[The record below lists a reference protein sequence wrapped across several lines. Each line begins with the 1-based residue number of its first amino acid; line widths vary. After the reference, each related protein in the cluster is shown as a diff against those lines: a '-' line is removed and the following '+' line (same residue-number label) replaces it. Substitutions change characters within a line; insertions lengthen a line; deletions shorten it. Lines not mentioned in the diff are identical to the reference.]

1 MNPGYFSE
9 AAVKDL
15 LAIKEGEI
23 DYLKKTITLLTF
35 ERNSL
40 TEQIAHLQERK
51 CNCS

>member
-9 AAVKDL
+9 EAVKDL
-15 LAIKEGEI
+15 LAVKEGEI

-40 TEQIAHLQERK
+40 LEQIAHLQERK
-51 CNCS
+51 CSCS